1 MRMTKTLTTVS
12 GAIII
17 LAVALAAEARG
28 FGPAFPE
35 RSIGPGSMM
44 GPGRT
49 MDPGLMGPPRSI
61 GPGLMGLEKLLELNL
76 SESQQTELLAILHK
90 YEHEMEGIRDRS
102 IAASKKLAIVIHAED
117 FDENELRKALREA
130 SSLKEEL
137 VVLRARMI
145 AELKKVLTEE
155 QKLHLNDRK
164 AKIVSMIKGLLAE

>member
-12 GAIII
+12 GAVIV

-35 RSIGPGSMM
+35 RSIGPGSMI

-49 MDPGLMGPPRSI
+49 MD
-61 GPGLMGLEKLLELNL
+61 PGLMGLEKLLELNL
-76 SESQQTELLAILHK
+76 SESQQNELLAILHK

-102 IAASKKLAIVIHAED
+102 IAASKKLAIVIHAEE
-117 FDENELRKALREA
+117 FDENELRKAFREA